1 MCDTPRQARKDYAM
15 ARTIRP
21 YGSGTFAS
29 HYSLAQ
35 VRLERTHAYFSDR
48 TCPVATRLLFSMPR
62 HCFIV
67 LTLPH
72 DEQWFRSITKILF
85 FLSTISSWKLYL
97 IVFTKTIY
105 NKKYN
110 VISIFELKKLKIN
123 WHFQSLIYFF
133 AFIYRPI
140 LGGFFVNK
148 VFARN

>member
-48 TCPVATRLLFSMPR
+48 KCPVATRLLFSMPR

-105 NKKYN
+105 NK
-110 VISIFELKKLKIN
+110 I
-123 WHFQSLIYFF
+123 QCYFHIWVEKVENRLTF
-133 AFIYRPI
+133 SKFD
-140 LGGFFVNK
+140 LFFRVYLSTNPRR
-148 VFARN
+148 FLC